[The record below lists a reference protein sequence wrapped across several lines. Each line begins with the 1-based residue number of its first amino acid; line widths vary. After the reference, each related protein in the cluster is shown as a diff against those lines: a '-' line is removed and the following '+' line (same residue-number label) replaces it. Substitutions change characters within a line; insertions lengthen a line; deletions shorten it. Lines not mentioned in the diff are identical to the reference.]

1 MWQSAM
7 GKRCVAAGCSSTHK
21 DGVHL
26 YGFPKDS
33 GLRKKW
39 ADQVRRT
46 RDKWEPTDHSRLC
59 SKHFEEHCF
68 EIYSKLSESLG
79 LGKVKSLLKPD
90 AVPTIFERP
99 SSAKRKASSLPT
111 GEPVKRR
118 RTAYD
123 KRERARVSG

>member
-1 MWQSAM
+1 M